1 MTVPPRPGVT
11 PRAPEPLKH
20 VIAEYKHQAQTI
32 TCVCGW
38 HGSSASPDGRSSE
51 WSAPL
56 SATERAALTDLRTND
71 EARPAREPGFFMSCG
86 VRWMAGGAASA
97 LSAFVNWSWNSIV
110 PCSRC

>member
-1 MTVPPRPGVT
+1 VTDERPRTQPATMTVPPRPGAA

-51 WSAPL
+51 WSAHV
-56 SATERAALTDLRTND
+56 AANRTKP
-71 EARPAREPGFFMSCG
+71 R
-86 VRWMAGGAASA
+86 
-97 LSAFVNWSWNSIV
+97 
-110 PCSRC
+110 

>member
-38 HGSSASPDGRSSE
+38 HGSCAPGDRGTSP
-51 WSAPL
+51 W
-56 SATERAALTDLRTND
+56 TEHLALFRTKK
-71 EARPAREPGFFMSCG
+71 R
-86 VRWMAGGAASA
+86 
-97 LSAFVNWSWNSIV
+97 
-110 PCSRC
+110 